1 MGLTFG
7 ELTDTPVGPVSFVAG
22 DGGLQRVS
30 FQPLQALKAEQGLF
44 EEKPSLEG
52 LKTIGILLAEL
63 NEYLFGI
70 RKTFSV
76 KVDWNVLEGFQRQ
89 VLELTADIPYGELNT
104 YGEMAEKLGKPG
116 AARAVGGALGRN
128 PMPIVIPCHRV
139 VGSGMKLVG
148 YTGGLDNKAFMLGLE
163 GHLIKEGRIKGK

>member
-22 DGGLQRVS
+22 DAGLQRIS
-30 FQPLQALKAEQGLF
+30 YQPLKVLKAEQDLF
-44 EEKPSLEG
+44 EDKPSLNG
-52 LKTIGILLAEL
+52 LETVGILLAEI

-70 RKTFSV
+70 RKSFSV
-76 KVDWNVLEGFQRQ
+76 HIDWDVLEGFQRQ
-89 VLELTADIPYGELNT
+89 VLEFTAEIPFGEIKT
-104 YGEMAEKLGKPG
+104 YGEIAEKLGKPG

-139 VGSGMKLVG
+139 IGSEKQLIG
-148 YTGGLDNKAFMLGLE
+148 YTGGLDKKAFLLGLE
-163 GHLIKEGRIKGK
+163 GHFIEDGRIKPN

>member
-22 DGGLQRVS
+22 DTGLKKVS
-30 FQPLQALKAEQGLF
+30 YRPLQMLKAELRLY
-44 EEKPSLEG
+44 EAKPSLEG
-52 LKTIGILLAEL
+52 LEAIGTLLAEV

-70 RKTFSV
+70 RKTFTV
-76 KVDWNVLEGFQRQ
+76 KIDWGAVEGFQRE
-89 VLELTADIPYGELNT
+89 VLTMTAEIPYGQVKT
-104 YGEMAEKLGKPG
+104 YGEIAEKLGKPG

-139 VGSGMKLVG
+139 VGSGGRLVG
-148 YTGGLDNKAFMLGLE
+148 YTGGLTTKAFLLGLE
-163 GHLIKEGRIKGK
+163 GHAIEDGRIKSK

>member
-22 DGGLQRVS
+22 DAGLQKVS
-30 FQPLQALKAEQGLF
+30 FQPLQMLKTEQGLN
-44 EEKPSLEG
+44 EAEPSFEG
-52 LKTIGILLAEL
+52 LEAIGILLAEV

-70 RKTFSV
+70 RKTFTV
-76 KVDWNVLEGFQRQ
+76 KIDWDVLEGFQRR
-89 VLELTADIPYGELNT
+89 VLSMTAKIPYGEVRT
-104 YGEMAEKLGKPG
+104 YGEIAAKLGKPG

-139 VGSGMKLVG
+139 VGSERRLVG
-148 YTGGLDNKAFMLGLE
+148 YTGGLTTKAYLLGLE
-163 GHLIKEGRIKGK
+163 GHAIEDGRVKEK

>member
-22 DGGLQRVS
+22 DAGLQVVS
-30 FQPLQALKAEQGLF
+30 YQPLQKLKAEQGLF
-44 EEKPSLEG
+44 EAKPSLEG
-52 LKTIGILLAEL
+52 LEAVGVLLSEI

-76 KVDWNVLEGFQRQ
+76 NIDWGVLGGFQRQ
-89 VLELTADIPYGELNT
+89 VLTITADIPYGEVMT
-104 YGEMAEKLGKPG
+104 YGEIAAKLGKPG

-139 VGSGMKLVG
+139 VGSGRRLVG
-148 YTGGLDNKAFMLGLE
+148 YTGGLTTKAFLLGLE
-163 GHLIKEGRIKGK
+163 GHTIEEGRIKTK